1 MSLWRATWYWRD
13 VARIPMVPAAK
24 CLAVPNGLGRSGLPW
39 RISTR
44 ASCAEGRVPFRS
56 ASNAAR
62 TQLCGIRPKQV
73 FPVARCMACGSSC
86 ALAARV
92 YCDTVRHSRTR
103 STRCLAFS
111 SLLVFASRA
120 CCVTAMLLLQCT
132 AGPNAMCN
140 THHAPCTLHRTPM
153 QHETCQMQH
162 APRTHAATAAE
173 FGAGRADRGGCASHR
188 KAKPATTQP
197 LLCTHRST
205 AKRGL
210 EDQRTALRTNARHSA
225 KGTEY
230 ASQSARGAQA
240 KLSSCIPLCR

>member
-1 MSLWRATWYWRD
+1 
-13 VARIPMVPAAK
+13 MVPAAK

-44 ASCAEGRVPFRS
+44 ASCAEGGVPFRS

-62 TQLCGIRPKQV
+62 TQLCGIRPKHV

-103 STRCLAFS
+103 STRCLVFS
-111 SLLVFASRA
+111 SLLASFLQPGLLRHGNA
-120 CCVTAMLLLQCT
+120 TLAMHR
-132 AGPNAMCN
+132 GPNAMCS
-140 THHAPCTLHRTPM
+140 TLHAPCTSHRMPM

-162 APRTHAATAAE
+162 APHTHAATAAE

-188 KAKPATTQP
+188 KVSPPRPSRCFVLIALRP
-197 LLCTHRST
+197 SS
-205 AKRGL
+205 
-210 EDQRTALRTNARHSA
+210 ALRTNARHSA
-225 KGTEY
+225 KGTEL
-230 ASQSARGAQA
+230 RH
-240 KLSSCIPLCR
+240 